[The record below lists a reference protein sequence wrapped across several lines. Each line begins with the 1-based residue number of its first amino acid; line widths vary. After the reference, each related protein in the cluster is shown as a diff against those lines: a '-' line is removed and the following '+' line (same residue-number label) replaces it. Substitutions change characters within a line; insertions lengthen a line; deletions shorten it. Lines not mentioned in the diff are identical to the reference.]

1 MKIYTRDE
9 IVEQAKELAK
19 MIANTE
25 EVSFFKIAESKINEN
40 EKINLTISEIKSL
53 QKQAVNLE
61 HYGKKEAL
69 KSVENLIDE
78 KQEYLDTLPLVQQF
92 QGSQVEVNDL
102 LQLVTNTIS
111 NTVTDEIILDTDG
124 DLLKGET
131 GSKVFANEKSGGS
144 CPI

>member
-1 MKIYTRDE
+1 MKTYTRDE

-25 EVSFFKIAESKINEN
+25 EVSFFKVAESKINDN
-40 EKINLTISEIKSL
+40 EKINLTITEIKSL

-69 KSVENLIDE
+69 KNVERLIDE
-78 KQEYLDTLPLVQQF
+78 KQDYLDTLPLVQQF

-102 LQLVTNTIS
+102 LQLVTSTIS
-111 NTVTDEIILDTDG
+111 NTVTDEIILSTDG

-131 GSKVFANEKSGGS
+131 GSKVAANKENGGS

>member
-9 IVEQAKELAK
+9 IVEQARELAK

-25 EVSFFKIAESKINEN
+25 EVDFFKQAEAKINDNKRIN
-40 EKINLTISEIKSL
+40 ETITEIKSL

-69 KSVENLIDE
+69 KSVERLIDE
-78 KQEYLDTLPLVQQF
+78 KQDYLDTLPLVQQF

-111 NTVTDEIILDTDG
+111 NTVADEIIIDTDG

-131 GSKVFANEKSGGS
+131 GSKVSANEKNGGS
-144 CPI
+144 CPV